1 MLVQLGIFKSC
12 PTEHYVKRAV
22 LEDTAPGVK
31 TARKVNTVMVL
42 IQLPRHVAIAPPVIT
57 TTTRAKD
64 RVCHAVPVNST
75 MLQVLLV
82 ANYVSTQPTLVTKEE
97 KAVALIVP
105 RVGLPKTAVQN
116 VLRAV
121 RVRLALGVKSVHW
134 GFPEKGTIQMRLNA
148 NNVNWVKQQRL
159 KVPLNAMIVMPEDL
173 ATPKEIVRHAP
184 LVFIKPRKVKQHASN
199 ATWEKCT
206 SMLKQSA
213 ANATKVHLVARMAF
227 ARHARLDIFKIPQA
241 KTNAVPLVSRLEKYP
256 T

>member
-1 MLVQLGIFKSC
+1 MNATNARLGKRTQTMV
-12 PTEHYVKRAV
+12 PTAVLRAMIVVSTLKQPWKDHLNATPVTTVRRPRKAVPNAKRAV

-82 ANYVSTQPTLVTKEE
+82 ANYVSTQPTLVAKEE
-97 KAVALIVP
+97 TAVASIVQQ
-105 RVGLPKTAVQN
+105 VGLPKTAVQN

-173 ATPKEIVRHAP
+173 ATPKEIVRHAR
-184 LVFIKPRKVKQHASN
+184 LVFIKTSKVKQ
-199 ATWEKCT
+199 
-206 SMLKQSA
+206 SA
-213 ANATKVHLVARMAF
+213 VITV
-227 ARHARLDIFKIPQA
+227 
-241 KTNAVPLVSRLEKYP
+241 TC
-256 T
+256 